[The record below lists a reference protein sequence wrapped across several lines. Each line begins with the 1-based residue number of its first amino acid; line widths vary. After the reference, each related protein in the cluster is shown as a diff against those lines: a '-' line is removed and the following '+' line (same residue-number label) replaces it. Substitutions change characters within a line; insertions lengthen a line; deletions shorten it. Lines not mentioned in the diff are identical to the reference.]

1 MHAGVAH
8 VALELLGKLQRLAH
22 QRVGA
27 AQLLAEF
34 RHVLEAV
41 LEVCLVLLAVLVGG
55 HVVGDELGQAVRLGH
70 AEALDTG
77 HVLDGHLGGHG
88 AVGDDVRH
96 LFGAVVLGDVA
107 QHVGAS
113 VVVEVDVDI
122 GQRDTVGIEET
133 LEQQVVLDGVNL
145 RDAQAVGHAR
155 AGSGAAAG
163 ADADAELVAG
173 DVDEIL
179 HDKEVAGE
187 AHRLHDVQLE
197 LYALLQLGRQRRAV
211 TALGALVG
219 QL

>member
-27 AQLLAEF
+27 AQLLAEVG
-34 RHVLEAV
+34 HVLEAV
-41 LEVCLVLLAVLVGG
+41 LEVCLVLLALLVDG

-107 QHVGAS
+107 QHVGTS

-122 GQRDTVGIEET
+122 GQRDAVGVEET
-133 LEQQVVLDGVNL
+133 LEQQVVLHRVDL
-145 RDAQAVGHAR
+145 RDAQAVSHAR
-155 AGSGAAAG
+155 ARRRATAG
-163 ADADAELVAG
+163 ADADAQFVAG
-173 DVDEIL
+173 DVYEVL
-179 HDKEVAGE
+179 HDEEVSGE
-187 AHRLHDVQLE
+187 THRLHNVQLE
-197 LYALLQLGRQRRAV
+197 LYAFLQLGRQGRAV

-219 QL
+219 QF